1 MSISDLSAEAVI
13 SDAFF
18 KAIEVVFVVLC
29 YVIGRNQSKEVREI
43 RVGHII
49 RTIFLAVIIAV
60 ILPFGL
66 FYISESI
73 FTKSI
78 SGLSVVGFLAI
89 VFGFFNNR
97 QVAK

>member
-18 KAIEVVFVVLC
+18 KAIEVVFVVFC
-29 YVIGRNQSKEVREI
+29 YVVGRNQSKEVREI
-43 RVGHII
+43 RIGNII
-49 RTIFLAVIIAV
+49 RTIFLAAVIAV
-60 ILPFGL
+60 ILPFSL
-66 FYISESI
+66 FYTSESI

-78 SGLSVVGFLAI
+78 PGLSVVGVLAI

-97 QVAK
+97 QMTK